1 MNIKL
6 FSLGGYLE
14 AMDLPHWQ
22 STNNNNNYNYNNDG
36 DDDDDDN
43 NNVRYIVVLQNCFG
57 FCGLP
62 FRNGLRFASLWAS

>member
-14 AMDLPHWQ
+14 AMDLRHWQ
-22 STNNNNNYNYNNDG
+22 STNNNNNNDN
-36 DDDDDDN
+36 DDNDN
-43 NNVRYIVVLQNCFG
+43 NNNNLLYIVVLQNCFD

-62 FRNGLRFASLWAS
+62 FRDGLKFSSLWAS